1 MNEEKYILARF
12 KEEIIKRTVT
22 FKKINGYWKSFS
34 LEDLLSLLAA
44 LEAAAMF
51 DVEIDSILD
60 PAVPLVEEANK

>member
-12 KEEIIKRTVT
+12 KEEIIKRE
-22 FKKINGYWKSFS
+22 KIHRKIHGYGISFD
-34 LEDLLSLLAA
+34 LEDMLSLLAA